1 MTWEM
6 LNLFGSASLEAVMQ
20 IVGAKANAQA
30 EMMKQLT
37 TNHKL
42 EEESRDKVRNNTN
55 SFFMMTRRIIVLSCI
70 FSIIIV
76 PTLAP
81 LISDVPIYIQ
91 TEVTTGSD
99 WLIFDT
105 RNTSYVWQ
113 EVEGIAILDWHKNII
128 LSIVSMYV
136 GSSIAKAK

>member
-6 LNLFGSASLEAVMQ
+6 INLFGSAGLGAIMQ
-20 IVGAKANAQA
+20 IMGSKANAQA
-30 EMMKQLT
+30 EMMKNLT
-37 TNHKL
+37 ANHKL

-76 PTLAP
+76 PTLSP

-105 RNTSYVWQ
+105 RNTSYTWQ
-113 EVEGIAILDWHKNII
+113 QVEGIAILDWHKNII